1 MSRQL
6 PAKRPELQIDIDEA
20 EQLLAL
26 DQVALEK
33 VNMTDADSQEPGCP
47 TLLEWFQMTRTVKSC
62 PASECGQ
69 SRDFSDVDNSVT
81 DTRAPSS
88 AELLGCTPDHSPSA
102 QRTKLSS
109 QAAPFQP
116 TTQRWVAVPV
126 RCIKNVAPAHG
137 AQGAYCAQTQ
147 WFVPNTGSM
156 GHAWGECTPCAFF
169 HSTGCVKGQSCSYC
183 HLCGP

>member
-1 MSRQL
+1 MSRQ
-6 PAKRPELQIDIDEA
+6 PAKRPELEIDIDEA

-33 VNMTDADSQEPGCP
+33 VKMKDADSQEPGSP

-81 DTRAPSS
+81 ETRAPSS
-88 AELLGCTPDHSPSA
+88 TELLGCTPDHSPMA
-102 QRTKLSS
+102 QKTKLSS

-116 TTQRWVAVPV
+116 TTARWVAVPV
-126 RCIKNVAPAHG
+126 RCVRP
-137 AQGAYCAQTQ
+137 AQTQ
-147 WFVPNTGSM
+147 WFVPNAGST
-156 GHAWGECTPCAFF
+156 GHAWGDCAPCAFF
-169 HSTGCVKGQSCSYC
+169 HTTGCVKGQSCSYC